1 MPCSLHSLKWVAL
14 PPGTP
19 KLGTH
24 FPHEHF
30 WRLTTSPMPCSLQ
43 SLQWV
48 ALLPGI
54 PKPGI
59 HFPHDHLRRLPSC
72 LTSTMPCSLHSL
84 QWVAL
89 PPGVPK
95 PDIHF
100 PYTLSESAF
109 IYIPE
114 ITKGPHVCACAC
126 PSMWL
131 HMSCPE
137 VGLGYQQLQAAMH
150 VVCSVHECQLRLL
163 RWEESG
169 KDVCRPGA
177 RDYHKALGTTK
188 LCMSSAVLSSCKYE
202 CGYIVL
208 LVQGKFIVLSTMQ
221 SGGAGKQEEQQK
233 NFLSCYLAT

>member
-1 MPCSLHSLKWVAL
+1 
-14 PPGTP
+14 
-19 KLGTH
+19 
-24 FPHEHF
+24 
-30 WRLTTSPMPCSLQ
+30 MPCSLQ

-48 ALLPGI
+48 ALPPGV

-59 HFPHDHLRRLPSC
+59 HFPHEHLRCLPSC

-84 QWVAL
+84 QLVAL

-163 RWEESG
+163 RWEAAG
-169 KDVCRPGA
+169 KDLPALHA
-177 RDYHKALGTTK
+177 RAAHKDLGSVQ
-188 LCMSSAVLSSCKYE
+188 LLANFASC
-202 CGYIVL
+202 G
-208 LVQGKFIVLSTMQ
+208 T
-221 SGGAGKQEEQQK
+221 
-233 NFLSCYLAT
+233 